1 MDKADAFAKILALEA
16 VFECVDVKELLV
28 CMEVSQQWRLAAIPQ
43 LRRRLS
49 FVPIPCITDVGAQQA
64 SSMCGTNSDSYHV
77 MRFIIAL
84 NHCQRVAA
92 MAGMKL
98 SLLVLY
104 YSGDYEKFPKFFRTL
119 RDDLEDDCV
128 VLQFTLNPSFHKF
141 CACHATEHSVILGS
155 LLFTADIEAQ
165 ITARATLGIPVTQ
178 NRPESVST
186 PSIHILEEDEEVE
199 VEEDES
205 EPEADAE
212 EDAYFYPLCV
222 IGGYTGDPTNVDTQS
237 EIFAYLGVDPENF
250 RVGVYWS
257 NVVPGLVAFKGI
269 SFELPDND
277 IQITTGS
284 VTEAATTRTLQVK
297 GVPIYG
303 RMSQRR
309 MRGFLETVKAHIG
322 CTRNTLCVHL
332 AFEPSRSTHKPPEV
346 EFAFKQVFPDVPI
359 MHFFKPSIRP
369 SPTKAV
375 KRILLM
381 VKLLN

>member
-16 VFECVDVKELLV
+16 VFECVDIKELLV
-28 CMEVSQQWRLAAIPQ
+28 CMEVSQLWRLAAIPQ

-64 SSMCGTNSDSYHV
+64 SSMCGTNSDHYHV

-104 YSGDYEKFPKFFRTL
+104 YRGDYEKFPKFFRTL

-141 CACHATEHSVILGS
+141 CACHATEHSLILGS

-205 EPEADAE
+205 EAEADAE
-212 EDAYFYPLCV
+212 EDGNSYPLCV
-222 IGGYTGDPTNVDTQS
+222 IGGYSGDPTNADVQS
-237 EIFAYLGVDPENF
+237 EILDYLGVDPEHF

-257 NVVPGLVAFKGI
+257 NAVPGLVAFRAI
-269 SFELPDND
+269 SFELP
-277 IQITTGS
+277 GS
-284 VTEAATTRTLQVK
+284 DVKVTSASITEASTGRILQVK
-297 GVPIYG
+297 GVPIYK

-309 MRGFLETVKAHIG
+309 MRSFLESIKATIG
-322 CTRNTLCVHL
+322 STRNTLCVHL
-332 AFEPSRSTHKPPEV
+332 AFDEYRSTEKPEV
-346 EFAFKQVFPDVPI
+346 EFPFKEVFPEVPM
-359 MHFFKPSIRP
+359 MHFFRP
-369 SPTKAV
+369 CTRPPPTKAV

-381 VKLLN
+381 VKLLK